1 MIHDPELLERL
12 GAFPTASYD
21 GEVFRTT
28 PMSLDPLTP
37 STRGGRWAPT
47 GEVSVL
53 YTSTEREGAL
63 AEIAFHW
70 GQLTP
75 LPSKP
80 AALHRLRPTTR
91 RTLRLIQ
98 TDLVSLGVDLRAY
111 RSINYLRTQVIG
123 AAVAF
128 LERDGLIVPSAR
140 WNCENL
146 VLFTDNHDLGNRLEV
161 AETEAVDWR
170 TWARAHQLL
179 DQPSS
184 SADPKP

>member
-12 GAFPTASYD
+12 SAFSTASFD

-53 YTSTEREGAL
+53 YTSMEREGAL

-80 AALHRLRPTTR
+80 AALHRLRLTTR
-91 RTLRLIQ
+91 RTLRLIE
-98 TDLVSLGVDLRAY
+98 TDLVGLGVDLGVY
-111 RSINYLRTQVIG
+111 RSVNYVRTQVIG

-128 LERDGLIVPSAR
+128 LECDGLIIPSAR
-140 WNCENL
+140 WDCQNT
-146 VLFTDNHDLGNRLEV
+146 VLFTDNHDLGERLEV
-161 AETEAVDWR
+161 AASEAVDWR
-170 TWARAHQLL
+170 AWARERQLL
-179 DQPSS
+179 GQSDSPP
-184 SADPKP
+184 DPKS

>member
-1 MIHDPELLERL
+1 LIHDPELLERL
-12 GAFPTASYD
+12 SAFPTASFD
-21 GEVFRTT
+21 GEAFRAT

-53 YTSTEREGAL
+53 YTSKEREGAL

-80 AALHRLRPTTR
+80 AALHRLRLTTR

-98 TDLVSLGVDLRAY
+98 TDLVSLGVDLGAY
-111 RSINYLRTQVIG
+111 RSVNYVRTQVIG

-128 LERDGLIVPSAR
+128 LERDGLIIPSAR
-140 WNCENL
+140 WDCENL
-146 VLFTDNHDLGNRLEV
+146 VLFTDNHDLGDRLEV

-170 TWARAHQLL
+170 AWARERQLF
-179 DQPSS
+179 DEPDSP
-184 SADPKP
+184 ADPKP